1 MAEHDNENSEEKTV
15 PRAITSHAQFC
26 AALLK
31 SGEVVRVE
39 YTTTEELMPV
49 LEKAKVAWTN
59 YLVDDLKIKGDEI
72 AASLG
77 FTSGLV
83 GKLTE
88 GTGYSEYIDND
99 VELGLLVP
107 AVTVKNLEVTVKPL
121 VILMRKGLIL
131 TLSGSDV
138 VRLVRFSRYADTFL
152 RKIPTD
158 AAWQDS
164 LTLALI
170 RILDENNDRNF
181 DHLREIEMQAD
192 EISKELLNDPKT
204 PRNKAGP
211 MIYSMKHALITYMN
225 ALWATLD
232 VVNSLRYGDAEVVT
246 DDTKIIERITM
257 LSSDI
262 NHQLELSEH
271 MSEVLASGLEVLQ
284 TIYNNQLQMLNN
296 RLAWLATWLA
306 IVGTAILVPNT
317 LATIYGIAPIAEHL
331 GYQFIIS
338 SLIFASLLSAA
349 IVFGVLKWKN
359 WMPKKED

>member
-1 MAEHDNENSEEKTV
+1 MAEYDNGNSEARPAT
-15 PRAITSHAQFC
+15 RTITSHAQFC
-26 AALLK
+26 AALLN

-39 YTTTEELMPV
+39 YTSTEELMPV
-49 LEKAKVAWTN
+49 LEKAKIAWTN

-83 GKLTE
+83 GKLIE

-121 VILMRKGLIL
+121 IILMRKGLIL
-131 TLSGSDV
+131 TLSGSEV

-152 RKIPTD
+152 RKIPAD

-181 DHLREIEMQAD
+181 DHLREIESQAD
-192 EISKELLNDPKT
+192 DLSKDLMDPT
-204 PRNKAGP
+204 SPRSKLGP
-211 MIYSMKHALITYMN
+211 ALYNMKHALITYMN
-225 ALWATLD
+225 SLWATLD

-246 DDTKIIERITM
+246 DDSKIIARISM

-262 NHQLELSEH
+262 NQQIGLSEH

-284 TIYNNQLQMLNN
+284 SIYNNQLQILNN

-306 IVGTAILVPNT
+306 IVGTALLVPNT
-317 LATIYGIAPIAEHL
+317 LATIYGTPL
-331 GYQFIIS
+331 GDYVSHEFMLYSMVLGTILS
-338 SLIFASLLSAA
+338 GLL
-349 IVFGVLKWKN
+349 VFVVLKWKN
-359 WMPKKED
+359 WMPKNED